1 MGGLMSDELVA
12 ARSEVAADEA
22 VPNSASWSSQW
33 PALGELVLRDASD
46 EDSERVID
54 LIHRVWSEYPGKT
67 LNVRHDMPEL
77 VRVASSYR
85 EFGGRFWVIERDGE
99 IVASVAYRPSKDP
112 GAVELQKLYVARDAR
127 RNGLGS
133 TLCQLIE
140 DEATR
145 HGASAVE
152 LWSDVK
158 LLDAHRLY
166 EERGYLRGRQTKTYD
181 DTSATVRFYYRKE
194 LAARPPLYVARRQRP
209 VSEAKSVEGT
219 IAWTVRPESSAPR

>member
-1 MGGLMSDELVA
+1 MSDELVTD
-12 ARSEVAADEA
+12 RGEVAADEE
-22 VPNSASWSSQW
+22 VLNSASWPSQSL
-33 PALGELVLRDASD
+33 ALAGLMLRDASD

-54 LIHRVWSEYPGKT
+54 LIHRVWAEYPGKT

-85 EFGGRFWVIERDGE
+85 EFGGCFWVIERDGE
-99 IVASVAYRPSKDP
+99 IVASVAYKLSEDPS
-112 GAVELQKLYVARDAR
+112 AVELQKLYVARGVR

-133 TLCQLIE
+133 ALCQLIE
-140 DEATR
+140 DQAAR

-181 DTSATVRFYYRKE
+181 DTSGTVRFYYRKE
-194 LAARPPLYVARRQRP
+194 LAARPALYVARRPPP
-209 VSEAKSVEGT
+209 VPEAAAAEET
-219 IAWTVRPESSAPR
+219 TAWTVRAERSSPR